1 MKYQPRSLV
10 WFQIAFQAHPSIQGK
25 IKKIV
30 SQKMK
35 SFKDNTRYYYFLF
48 VNYCPK
54 RFFLIQT
61 PCFILGCVM
70 FLNQHDDLI
79 LLLINT
85 IMRDLQSKNEAEI
98 NMALVTGGNRIS
110 DSPKK

>member
-1 MKYQPRSLV
+1 M
-10 WFQIAFQAHPSIQGK
+10 
-25 IKKIV
+25 
-30 SQKMK
+30 
-35 SFKDNTRYYYFLF
+35 
-48 VNYCPK
+48 
-54 RFFLIQT
+54 

>member
-1 MKYQPRSLV
+1 
-10 WFQIAFQAHPSIQGK
+10 
-25 IKKIV
+25 
-30 SQKMK
+30 
-35 SFKDNTRYYYFLF
+35 
-48 VNYCPK
+48 
-54 RFFLIQT
+54 
-61 PCFILGCVM
+61 M